1 MVSFFQ
7 RITASMT
14 GRYDQI
20 STRFTGFF
28 FSGRILPR
36 MNSSISTGTRVTD
49 SSEAPAMAKVL
60 V

>member
-7 RITASMT
+7 RITAAMI
-14 GRYDQI
+14 GRYTQI

-28 FSGRILPR
+28 ASGMILPR
-36 MNSSISTGTRVTD
+36 MNSSISTGTSVTD
-49 SSEAPAMAKVL
+49 RIAAPAIEKVL